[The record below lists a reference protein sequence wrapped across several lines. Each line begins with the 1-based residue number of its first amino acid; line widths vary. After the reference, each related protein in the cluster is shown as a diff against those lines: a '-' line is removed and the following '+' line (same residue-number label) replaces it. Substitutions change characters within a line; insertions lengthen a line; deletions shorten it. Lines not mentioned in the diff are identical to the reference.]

1 MVLFAAYKILLKSP
15 TIKEYVQNSN
25 KFKGKN
31 IWASID
37 HATLTGNTINVGI
50 QNNGSVNKKK
60 PVKVVKKNTS
70 KNKKKISV
78 GKGAID
84 GFFKLQKK

>member
-1 MVLFAAYKILLKSP
+1 MVLFAAYKILLKSL
-15 TIKEYVQNSN
+15 TIKEYVQNFN

-50 QNNGSVNKKK
+50 QNNGSIDKKK
-60 PVKVVKKNTS
+60 TVKVVKKRAS
-70 KNKKKISV
+70 VNKKEVGV
-78 GKGAID
+78 GKSAIN
-84 GFFKLQKK
+84 